1 MTIRI
6 LNYSPELLRRLQGL
20 VEVEGS
26 DLLLDISDPVPLGS
40 FAGLSSDPVYRQWS
54 TQNGIYFIL
63 RQQRVADIGMS
74 APDDPKEHGLSGRV
88 YVHACARLIRSY
100 FLDQFEV
107 SFLPLART
115 FAPLIVIV
123 EDALIDTLNTP
134 DFRSRRPQLPVCQYQ
149 LLP

>member
-1 MTIRI
+1 MT
-6 LNYSPELLRRLQGL
+6 RLPG
-20 VEVEGS
+20 G
-26 DLLLDISDPVPLGS
+26 
-40 FAGLSSDPVYRQWS
+40 
-54 TQNGIYFIL
+54 
-63 RQQRVADIGMS
+63 
-74 APDDPKEHGLSGRV
+74 PKEHGLSGRV

-107 SFLPLART
+107 SFLPLACT

>member
-1 MTIRI
+1 
-6 LNYSPELLRRLQGL
+6 
-20 VEVEGS
+20 
-26 DLLLDISDPVPLGS
+26 
-40 FAGLSSDPVYRQWS
+40 
-54 TQNGIYFIL
+54 
-63 RQQRVADIGMS
+63 VADIGMS
-74 APDDPKEHGLSGRV
+74 APDDPTEGGLSGRV
-88 YVHACARLIRSY
+88 SVHACSRLVRAY

-134 DFRSRRPQLPVCQYQ
+134 DFRSRRRELPVCQYQ